1 MFNIH
6 KKNKNK
12 LIKMEN
18 LDTDIKKIINSAYP
32 YIKDFNPA
40 QKAVIESGYLDDK
53 SNYIISIPTASGKTV
68 LGVLPAL
75 KTILNGGKAV
85 YAAPLLSIQNDKVK
99 EFKAFEE
106 HGINVGKHPSSADLS
121 VMVFESFDALTRF
134 SWNVLRDVDTLIIDE
149 FHMIGEYSRGPTLE
163 AAITRAKIINP
174 GMRIIALS
182 ATLKNIEEIEGWLEG
197 TCVEHDYRP
206 VPLHKEVLDAE
217 MFNTKNKN
225 DVIVKIAEKAM
236 NDNSQALAF
245 VSTRRFTESLATY
258 VAKKINKKL
267 SKDQKQR
274 FKEVAEKLL
283 AVPEKKG
290 SLPTSTCVKLAE
302 SVEKG
307 VAFHHAGLFNEQ
319 KEIIEDEFRNGNI
332 LMITATPSL
341 MYGVNLP
348 SKTVVI
354 RDHTRW
360 TSQGPQPI
368 PVFDYEQMSGR
379 AGRPQYDDVGYSYLI
394 AKTMDEAQNLEEYY
408 VEGEIEQTN
417 SKLVDNKDAIYKQII
432 AQIASSLSKNLDE
445 LTEFFGKTLYGYQMN
460 NNPSMAFFA
469 ADSLKYE
476 LENALSF
483 LLQNGI
489 IRATPEGLKTTEFGN
504 LIAKSNY
511 AVETAVK
518 IKEYVS
524 DISEINVEEFIYALA
539 ETPDLPLITFKGR
552 KSKDPVQEKLSEC
565 GLFAVDLGN
574 IEATTVS
581 LIEWINERSEF
592 DIENKYNVYS
602 ASTRRSAYEASR
614 LVKFAKNTSEVLG
627 DYSNLKEYDILSARL
642 YYGVKPDI
650 IPLVIGVKRLGRK
663 RARNLVKIFGNDL
676 SNVSEKELQKI
687 DGIGPKL
694 AEKIKLFVKN

>member
-1 MFNIH
+1 
-6 KKNKNK
+6 
-12 LIKMEN
+12 MEN
-18 LDTDIKKIINSAYP
+18 LGTDIKKIINTAYP
-32 YIKDFNPA
+32 YIKEFNPA
-40 QKAVIESGYLDDK
+40 QKAVIDSGYLDDK

-85 YAAPLLSIQNDKVK
+85 YAAPLLSIQNEKVK

-106 HGINVGKHPSSADLS
+106 NGISVGKHPSNSDLS

-197 TCVEHDYRP
+197 TCIEHEYRP
-206 VPLHKEVLDAE
+206 VPLNKEVLDAE
-217 MFNTKNKN
+217 MFNKKNKN
-225 DVIVKIAEKAM
+225 DVIVKILEKSIK
-236 NDNSQALAF
+236 DKSQALAF

-258 VAKKINKKL
+258 VAKKINKKIN
-267 SKDQKQR
+267 KEQRKR
-274 FKEVAEKLL
+274 FKEVSEKLL
-283 AVPEKKG
+283 EVPKKKG
-290 SLPTSTCVKLAE
+290 SLPTSTCLKLAE
-302 SVEKG
+302 AAEHG
-307 VAFHHAGLFNEQ
+307 IAFHHAGLFNEQ

-348 SKTVVI
+348 SKTVII

-360 TSQGPQPI
+360 TSNGPQPI

-394 AKTMDEAQNLEEYY
+394 AKTMDEADNLQDFY
-408 VEGEIEQTN
+408 VNGEIELTN

-445 LTEFFGKTLYGYQMN
+445 LIDFFTKTLYGYQMK
-460 NNPSMAFFA
+460 NNPSMALFA
-469 ADSLKYE
+469 EDSLKYE
-476 LENALSF
+476 LEIALEF

-511 AVETAVK
+511 SVETAVK
-518 IKEYVS
+518 IKEYIS
-524 DISEINVEEFIYALA
+524 DIDEINVDEFIYALC
-539 ETPDLPLITFKGR
+539 ETPDLPLISFKGR
-552 KSKDPVQEKLSEC
+552 KSKDPVREKLSES
-565 GLFAVDLGN
+565 GLFAVNIGN
-574 IEATTVS
+574 PEATAVS
-581 LIEWINERSEF
+581 LIEWINERNEYE
-592 DIENKYNVYS
+592 IENKYNVYS

-614 LVKFAKNTSEVLG
+614 LIKFAKDTSEVLG
-627 DYSNLKEYDILSARL
+627 KYSNLKEFDVLTARL
-642 YYGVKPDI
+642 YYGVKNDI
-650 IPLVIGVKRLGRK
+650 IPLVVGVKRLGRK
-663 RARNLVKIFGNDL
+663 RARNIVKIFGNDL
-676 SNVSEKELQKI
+676 SNVSEKELQNI

-694 AEKIKLFVKN
+694 AEKIKLFVND

>member
-1 MFNIH
+1 M
-6 KKNKNK
+6 
-12 LIKMEN
+12 IKMEN
-18 LDTDIKKIINSAYP
+18 LDTDIKTIINSAYP
-32 YIKDFNPA
+32 YIEEFNPA
-40 QKAVIESGYLDDK
+40 QKAVIESGYLEDK
-53 SNYIISIPTASGKTV
+53 SNYIICIPTASGKTV

-85 YAAPLLSIQNDKVK
+85 YAAPLLSIQNEKVK

-106 HGINVGKHPSSADLS
+106 HGISVGKHPSSADLS

-149 FHMIGEYSRGPTLE
+149 FHMIGEYTRGPTLE

-174 GMRIIALS
+174 SMRIIALS
-182 ATLKNIEEIEGWLEG
+182 ATLRNIEEIEGWLEG

-225 DVIVKIAEKAM
+225 DVIVKVIEKAM
-236 NDNSQALAF
+236 KDKSQALAF

-258 VAKKINKKL
+258 VAKKINKKIN
-267 SKDQKQR
+267 KEQRKR
-274 FKEVAEKLL
+274 FKEVADKLL
-283 AVPEKKG
+283 EVPKKKG
-290 SLPTSTCVKLAE
+290 SLPTSTCLKLAE
-302 SVEKG
+302 AAEMG

-348 SKTVVI
+348 SKTVII

-360 TSQGPQPI
+360 TGNGPQPI

-394 AKTMDEAQNLEEYY
+394 AKTMDEAMNLEDYY
-408 VEGEIEQTN
+408 VEGEIEKTN
-417 SKLVDNKDAIYKQII
+417 SKLVDNKDAIYRQII

-445 LTEFFGKTLYGYQMN
+445 LTDFFGKTLYGYQMN

-469 ADSLKYE
+469 EESLKYE
-476 LENALSF
+476 LETALNF

-489 IRATPEGLKTTEFGN
+489 IRATPEGLKTTDFGN

-518 IKEYVS
+518 IKEY
-524 DISEINVEEFIYALA
+524 ISGINEINVEEFIYALS
-539 ETPDLPLITFKGR
+539 ETPDLPLISFKGR

-565 GLFAVDLGN
+565 GLFAVDIGN
-574 IEATTVS
+574 PEATTVS
-581 LIEWINERSEF
+581 LIEWINERSEYE
-592 DIENKYNVYS
+592 IETRYNVYS

-614 LVKFAKNTSEVLG
+614 LVKFAKNTAEVLG
-627 DYSNLKEYDILSARL
+627 DYSNLKEYDFLSARL
-642 YYGVKPDI
+642 YYGVKTDI
-650 IPLVIGVKRLGRK
+650 IPLVVGVKRLGRK
-663 RARNLVKIFGNDL
+663 RARNLVNIFGNDL
-676 SNVSEKELQKI
+676 SGVSENELQRVE
-687 DGIGPKL
+687 GIGPKL
-694 AEKIKLFVKN
+694 AEKIRLFSNK